1 VNVQFKLAWRYLRGR
16 GLRTLLTTLAVVLG
30 VMLMFG
36 MNGILPSMVTA
47 FRAATLSSAGQVDL
61 SVTSETGGT
70 FGLDVYRAVARVQGV
85 AAATPSLRRLAALPP
100 ALGPASQS
108 SQVSAVNI
116 IGVDLATVTKVR
128 SFPLSEG
135 RFLSGGGDVVV
146 MAGDLAARL
155 GLGVGGALVVPSSVG
170 SQRFTVV
177 GLLSTPSIPGQ
188 DEVFVPLAS
197 AQRLFG
203 QPYAISSIDVAYTK
217 GVDRTAVESAVQRAI
232 GTGFTTAGAGSGD
245 QLLAALQIG
254 ELAYNMFGVFAL
266 VAGGFIILNTF
277 RTVVSERRHDI
288 GMLRAIGA
296 KRSTVVGMFLIE
308 AVFQGILGT
317 GAGIIL
323 GWGFALLTIGSLGSV
338 VARYLRFSLGPP
350 VFTLTTWIVAISFG
364 MGVTIVSALIPAV
377 SAGRITPLEA
387 LRPALGAAYEKASRR
402 RGAIG
407 AVICGLAVALLATRD
422 PGGVTGGA
430 VLFVIGLS
438 LAAPVLIEPLS
449 NALGGFFDL
458 FMSRESRIARSNLQR
473 SPGRSAT
480 TASAVMIALAV
491 VVAMLGVFQSIFA
504 GFIGYVDKA
513 MGADFMFI
521 PNNILLTQGN
531 VAAGPRLVSE
541 ISHTSGV
548 AAVGTLR
555 IAQAKVG
562 GAVVQVIGIDPQ
574 TYPKVADFVWQAGS
588 DSSAVTALGT
598 GRQMIANAI
607 YASQNGLSPGDL
619 VMLETPKGTLGYRVA
634 GVGSDYLNAKLATIY
649 VSQAELKKEF
659 DVTTDVL
666 VLATLRPG
674 ADRAS
679 TKKALDTIAADFP
692 AFKLYESSQWKNEQ
706 LTTFDQTMTMM
717 YAMIGVLALPSLLA
731 LMNTLAMSVLA
742 RTREI
747 GMLRAVGSTQAQVR
761 RMVLAESLM
770 LAAIGTLFGLVAGV
784 WLGYALVEAMNGIF
798 PMPYTFPLGG
808 VITAVVVGVTFA
820 MIAAILPAR
829 SAAKLDVVAALH
841 YE

>member
-1 VNVQFKLAWRYLRGR
+1 
-16 GLRTLLTTLAVVLG
+16 
-30 VMLMFG
+30 
-36 MNGILPSMVTA
+36 
-47 FRAATLSSAGQVDL
+47 
-61 SVTSETGGT
+61 
-70 FGLDVYRAVARVQGV
+70 
-85 AAATPSLRRLAALPP
+85 
-100 ALGPASQS
+100 
-108 SQVSAVNI
+108 
-116 IGVDLATVTKVR
+116 
-128 SFPLSEG
+128 
-135 RFLSGGGDVVV
+135 
-146 MAGDLAARL
+146 
-155 GLGVGGALVVPSSVG
+155 
-170 SQRFTVV
+170 
-177 GLLSTPSIPGQ
+177 
-188 DEVFVPLAS
+188 
-197 AQRLFG
+197 
-203 QPYAISSIDVAYTK
+203 
-217 GVDRTAVESAVQRAI
+217 
-232 GTGFTTAGAGSGD
+232 
-245 QLLAALQIG
+245 
-254 ELAYNMFGVFAL
+254 
-266 VAGGFIILNTF
+266 
-277 RTVVSERRHDI
+277 
-288 GMLRAIGA
+288 
-296 KRSTVVGMFLIE
+296 
-308 AVFQGILGT
+308 
-317 GAGIIL
+317 
-323 GWGFALLTIGSLGSV
+323 
-338 VARYLRFSLGPP
+338 
-350 VFTLTTWIVAISFG
+350 
-364 MGVTIVSALIPAV
+364 
-377 SAGRITPLEA
+377 
-387 LRPALGAAYEKASRR
+387 
-402 RGAIG
+402 
-407 AVICGLAVALLATRD
+407 
-422 PGGVTGGA
+422 
-430 VLFVIGLS
+430 
-438 LAAPVLIEPLS
+438 
-449 NALGGFFDL
+449 
-458 FMSRESRIARSNLQR
+458 
-473 SPGRSAT
+473 
-480 TASAVMIALAV
+480 

-562 GAVVQVIGIDPQ
+562 GAAVQVIGIDPQ

-706 LTTFDQTMTMM
+706 LKTFDQTMTMM

-829 SAAKLDVVAALH
+829 SASKLDVVAALH